1 MRLQLAFR
9 GRHLL
14 IIDIICVVVAFVVSF
29 GLRLD
34 VPSRVFP
41 FFLERYFWFVLP
53 LIAIRVTANL
63 GFRLYQRLWRYA
75 SVEEMQA
82 IVLATSAGSVAF
94 GVLLLALSFGGP
106 EWPAYSFPRSIVVIE
121 WLVSMALLGG
131 TRFSLRAMNASRRVS
146 GRDFD
151 TATIANL
158 KRVIVVGAGDAG
170 VAVVKE
176 ILLRTQLAMEPLGFV
191 DDDPEKRGKWIH
203 GVQVLGG
210 RTELKKLVR
219 RLRADGVIV
228 AMPSAPGGV
237 IREIV
242 QLCEEIGVEVMTLP
256 GIAELISG
264 KVAFSQIR
272 PVQVED
278 LLRREPATLDLEAI
292 AGFLRGAT
300 VMVTGAGG
308 SIGSELCRQV
318 LAFHPARLLLL
329 GRGENSI
336 YHIHNELRSRPNG
349 TAELIP
355 LIGDIRDRPRLK
367 AVMGEHAPSVV
378 FHAAAHKHVPL
389 MEANPSEAIATNVLG
404 TWNLLQVAAELG
416 VETFVQVSTDKAVNP
431 TNVMGASKR
440 IGEML
445 LQQTA
450 TRTGRR
456 FVAVRFGN
464 VLGSRG
470 SVVPLFKRQIEAG
483 GPVTVTHR
491 EITRYFMTIPEAVQ
505 LIMQAAAMGNGGEI
519 FVLDMGQPIR
529 IYDLAVDLIR
539 LSGLEPHQDIDI
551 EVTGLRPGEKLHE
564 ELFTASERRIATRN
578 SRIFIS
584 SLQPCHQGEL
594 EEGLRRLAD
603 LVSVGKHQDGAL
615 REAIRRLVPEFSG
628 MGAGTAPM
636 DMAQRGVV
644 KGS

>member
-14 IIDIICVVVAFVVSF
+14 VIDVICVVVAFVVSF
-29 GLRLD
+29 ALRLD
-34 VPSRVFP
+34 VPSRAFP
-41 FFLERYFWFVLP
+41 FFLERYIWFVLP
-53 LIAIRVTANL
+53 LIAIRVAANL
-63 GFRLYQRLWRYA
+63 SFRLYQRLWRYA
-75 SVEEMQA
+75 SIEEMQA
-82 IVLATSAGSVAF
+82 IVLATSAGTVAF
-94 GVLLLALSFGGP
+94 GLLLLGLSFGGP
-106 EWPAYSFPRSIVVIE
+106 EWPAYGFPRSIIIIE
-121 WLVSMALLGG
+121 WLVSTALLGG
-131 TRFSLRAMNASRRVS
+131 GRFSLRAMNAARRVS

-151 TATIANL
+151 AATIAGL
-158 KRVIVVGAGDAG
+158 KRVIVVGAGDGG

-176 ILLRTQLAMEPLGFV
+176 IIQRPKLAMEPLGFV

-203 GVQVLGG
+203 GVQVLGS
-210 RTELKKLVR
+210 RADLSVLIT
-219 RLRADGVIV
+219 RLQADGVIV
-228 AMPSAPGGV
+228 AMPSAPGSV

-242 QLCEEIGVEVMTLP
+242 GMCEAIGVEVMTVP

-272 PVQVED
+272 RVQVED
-278 LLRREPATLDLEAI
+278 LLRREPASVDLEAI

-318 LAFHPARLLLL
+318 LAFHPAKLLLL

-336 YHIHNELRSRPNG
+336 YQIHTELLSRPNG
-349 TAELIP
+349 ATEYVP
-355 LIGDIRDRPRLK
+355 LIADVRDIPRIK
-367 AVMGEHAPSVV
+367 SIMGEYMPSVV

-404 TWNLLQVAAELG
+404 TWNLLQASAELG
-416 VETFVQVSTDKAVNP
+416 VGTFVQVSTDKAVNP

-445 LQQTA
+445 LQQVA
-450 TRTGRR
+450 ARTGGR

-470 SVVPLFKRQIEAG
+470 SVVPLFKQQIEAG
-483 GPVTVTHR
+483 GPVTVTHG

-505 LIMQAAAMGNGGEI
+505 LIIQAAAMGNGGEI
-519 FVLDMGQPIR
+519 FVLDMGQPIK

-539 LSGLEPHQDIDI
+539 LSGLEPFRDI
-551 EVTGLRPGEKLHE
+551 EIKVTGLRPGEKLHE
-564 ELFTASERRIATRN
+564 ELFTSSERRIATRN

-584 SLQPCHQGEL
+584 SLQPCRDDEL
-594 EEGLRRLAD
+594 EEGLRGLAE
-603 LVSVGKHQDGAL
+603 LVSSGQYEDGAL
-615 REAIRRLVPEFSG
+615 RYAIRRLVPEFG
-628 MGAGTAPM
+628 PAE
-636 DMAQRGVV
+636 MAHKSVA

>member
-14 IIDIICVVVAFVVSF
+14 VIDVICVVVAFVVSF
-29 GLRLD
+29 ALRLD
-34 VPSRVFP
+34 VPSRAFP
-41 FFLERYFWFVLP
+41 FFLERYIWFVLP
-53 LIAIRVTANL
+53 LIAIRVAANL
-63 GFRLYQRLWRYA
+63 SFRLYQRLWRYA
-75 SVEEMQA
+75 SIEEMQA
-82 IVLATSAGSVAF
+82 IVLATSAGTVAF
-94 GVLLLALSFGGP
+94 GLLLLGLSFGGP
-106 EWPAYSFPRSIVVIE
+106 EWPAYGFPRSIIIIE
-121 WLVSMALLGG
+121 WLVSTALLGG
-131 TRFSLRAMNASRRVS
+131 GRFSLRAMNAARRVS

-151 TATIANL
+151 AATIAGL
-158 KRVIVVGAGDAG
+158 KRVIVVGAGDGG

-176 ILLRTQLAMEPLGFV
+176 IIQRPKLAMEPLGFV

-203 GVQVLGG
+203 GVQVLGS
-210 RTELKKLVR
+210 RADLPVLVT
-219 RLRADGVIV
+219 RLQADGVIV
-228 AMPSAPGGV
+228 AMPSAPGSV

-242 QLCEEIGVEVMTLP
+242 GMCEAIGVEVMTVP

-278 LLRREPATLDLEAI
+278 LLRREPASVDLEAI

-318 LAFHPARLLLL
+318 LAFHPAKLLLL

-336 YHIHNELRSRPNG
+336 YQIHTELLSRPNG
-349 TAELIP
+349 ATEYVP
-355 LIGDIRDRPRLK
+355 LIADVRDIPRIK
-367 AVMGEHAPSVV
+367 SIMGEYMPSVV

-404 TWNLLQVAAELG
+404 TWNLLQASAELG
-416 VETFVQVSTDKAVNP
+416 VGTFVQVSTDKAVNP

-445 LQQTA
+445 LQQVA
-450 TRTGRR
+450 ARTGGR

-470 SVVPLFKRQIEAG
+470 SVVPLFKQQIEAG
-483 GPVTVTHR
+483 GPVTVTHG

-505 LIMQAAAMGNGGEI
+505 LIIQAAAMGNGGEI
-519 FVLDMGQPIR
+519 FVLDMGQPIK

-539 LSGLEPHQDIDI
+539 LSGLEPFRDI
-551 EVTGLRPGEKLHE
+551 EIKVTGLRPGEKLHE
-564 ELFTASERRIATRN
+564 ELFTSSERRIATRN

-584 SLQPCHQGEL
+584 SLQPCRDDEL
-594 EEGLRRLAD
+594 EEGLRGLAE
-603 LVSVGKHQDGAL
+603 LVSSGQYEDGAL
-615 REAIRRLVPEFSG
+615 RYAIRRLVPEFG
-628 MGAGTAPM
+628 PAE
-636 DMAQRGVV
+636 MAHKSVA